1 MVRGSRAG
9 MADGCSRNGA
19 RWGLL
24 LVWTVSAWR
33 IAGFFVVGFRHAH
46 LMWPARVVAGIP
58 LKFARTPSCRSFR
71 TRPLGLFRLRMV
83 TATVPP
89 GSLATVHAASGPRRA
104 SKDLGGGRGI
114 QAKGDEE
121 LDHFR
126 LPGRQPARGG
136 HDGQPGR
143 TSGSAAS
150 QAIRA
155 VRPGLASSGTV
166 LVEQQRLPAAAAPPG
181 NVRVER
187 RAHHPRRGAGVVPP
201 RPPPPPP
208 PAEPPRD
215 PRPAALAAPTA
226 APPGPRQTR

>member
-46 LMWPARVVAGIP
+46 LMWPSRVVAGIP

-89 GSLATVHAASGPRRA
+89 GSLVTVHAASDTRVGVLVA
-104 SKDLGGGRGI
+104 
-114 QAKGDEE
+114 A
-121 LDHFR
+121 
-126 LPGRQPARGG
+126 PA
-136 HDGQPGR
+136 P
-143 TSGSAAS
+143 AAS
-150 QAIRA
+150 TATASA
-155 VRPGLASSGTV
+155 VPAAPAAT
-166 LVEQQRLPAAAAPPG
+166 AAAAAA
-181 NVRVER
+181 R
-187 RAHHPRRGAGVVPP
+187 RRP
-201 RPPPPPP
+201 RPPPP
-208 PAEPPRD
+208 A
-215 PRPAALAAPTA
+215 T
-226 APPGPRQTR
+226 TRS